1 MVLEYMIY
9 ATNNKEMVMND
20 MIGATCIYCFKNP
33 IIDNDTET
41 CDISTIICPLC
52 GIDAVVPTSVI
63 PNRETLLEWHNKGF
77 GI

>member
-33 IIDNDTET
+33 IIVTAIN
-41 CDISTIICPLC
+41 INKAIIKVTII
-52 GIDAVVPTSVI
+52 
-63 PNRETLLEWHNKGF
+63 
-77 GI
+77 